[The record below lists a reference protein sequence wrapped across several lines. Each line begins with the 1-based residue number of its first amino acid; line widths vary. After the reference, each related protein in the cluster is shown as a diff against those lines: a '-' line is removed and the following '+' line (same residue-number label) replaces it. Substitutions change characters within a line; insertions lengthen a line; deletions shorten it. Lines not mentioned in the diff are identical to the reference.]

1 MMNQGLVSFIVPIYK
16 AERYIHKCI
25 DSLLAQTYTDIEVIL
40 VDDGSP
46 DNCGVICDDYA
57 ARDKRVKVI
66 HQQNGGVS
74 AARNRGL
81 SYAAGEYVAFVDA
94 DDLVTKD
101 YIEELFD
108 NNADLVIGGYKDT
121 GNHTFALSEE
131 QYVGKEALIE
141 FYSTHFHRLYSTVPW
156 GKLYKWSIIQ
166 ENKLSFDTRIRLGED
181 LVFNLRYLQYCS
193 EIRLVNATNYLYTTY
208 SCTEERYNLRI
219 EEIRYTLEQM
229 KEHVSVLSEKWN
241 INLSCKDSSAIVLAT
256 YPMKKILSDSREYE
270 ILYAQYVIGENN
282 ANLYERLYSDNIC
295 SPVIRGIRLAKM
307 YVKSGQY
314 VKALHMM
321 RKVKKK
327 YGKIM
332 PSIRFSR
339 YDKVVALLCRC
350 FF

>member
-1 MMNQGLVSFIVPIYK
+1 MNNSLVSIIVPVYK
-16 AERYIHKCI
+16 AEKYIHQCI
-25 DSLLAQTYTDIEVIL
+25 DSLLTQTYRNIEDIL

-74 AARNRGL
+74 AARNTGL
-81 SYAAGEYVAFVDA
+81 WHAVGDYVAFIDA
-94 DDLVTKD
+94 DDQVTND
-101 YIEELFD
+101 YIEKLSD
-108 NNADLVIGGYKDT
+108 NNADLIIGGYKDT
-121 GNHTFALSEE
+121 GNHTFTLSEGR
-131 QYVGKEALIE
+131 YVGKDGLIE

-307 YVKSGQY
+307 YIKTGHFF
-314 VKALHMM
+314 KAIDMM
-321 RKVKKK
+321 RKIKKV
-327 YGKIM
+327 YRDII
-332 PSIRFSR
+332 PSVHFSR
-339 YDKVVALLCRC
+339 YDRVVALLCRC

>member
-1 MMNQGLVSFIVPIYK
+1 MINQGLVSFIVPIYK

-131 QYVGKEALIE
+131 QYVGKEALVE

-156 GKLYKWSIIQ
+156 GKLYKKSIIQ
-166 ENKLSFDTRIRLGED
+166 ENRLSFDMRIRLGED

-208 SCTEERYNLRI
+208 SCTEERYNLKI

-229 KEHVSVLSEKWN
+229 KESVSILSEKWETD
-241 INLSCKDSSAIVLAT
+241 LSCKYSSAIVLAT
-256 YPMKKILSDSREYE
+256 YPMRQVLRNSSEYE
-270 ILYAQYVIGENN
+270 NLYALYVIGKKDSDF
-282 ANLYERLYSDNIC
+282 YERFYADNIC
-295 SPVIRGIRLAKM
+295 SPIMRGIRLAKIYLKTM
-307 YVKSGQY
+307 RFC
-314 VKALHMM
+314 KALDIM
-321 RKVKKK
+321 RRINNA
-327 YGKIM
+327 YGEII
-332 PSIRFSR
+332 PSIHFSR
-339 YDKVVALLCRC
+339 YDRTVAFLCRNL
-350 FF
+350 F